1 MRSERRKFHRYK
13 LCEENF
19 AGAYPHVGEIA
30 DLSIDGLA
38 FRYLGLGQPESE
50 AELLNLYGREG
61 GCLSG
66 LACRIVADRVV
77 PRRSSLSNIFV
88 HERRV
93 QFVDLSAEQKKCLSE
108 FIENYRIQN
117 KS

>member
-1 MRSERRKFHRYK
+1 MRPERRRFPRYR
-13 LCEENF
+13 LSGENF
-19 AGAYPHVGEIA
+19 AGAYPCVGEIA

-38 FRYLGLGQPESE
+38 FRYLGLGQPEPE
-50 AELLNLYGREG
+50 AKFLSLYGREG

-66 LACRIVADRVV
+66 LECRIVADRVV

-93 QFVDLSAEQKKCLSE
+93 QFVNLSAEQKNTCL
-108 FIENYRIQN
+108 NL
-117 KS
+117 

>member
-1 MRSERRKFHRYK
+1 MRPERRKFHRYK
-13 LCEENF
+13 LSEENF
-19 AGAYPHVGEIA
+19 AGAYPYVGEIA

-50 AELLNLYGREG
+50 TRYLSLYGREG

-93 QFVDLSAEQKKCLSE
+93 QFVNLSAEQRKCLSE
-108 FIENYRIQN
+108 FIENYRIHN
-117 KS
+117 ES